1 MKHVCCV
8 LCTALVCLCECR
20 KESETLCTKWTRGI
34 PIEVIPMAYAAVKR
48 AVEARYG
55 GVAELRMGVNK
66 AGPLVTD
73 NGNFV
78 LDWSMVAACPYA
90 GPRMHTPAKP
100 LRPWTMSG
108 PLYAGT
114 NAATCYSPALRIN
127 RRDSADSSEDPDL
140 TVIGTQ
146 YQYSAAC
153 SCSATALCYMLRL

>member
-1 MKHVCCV
+1 MY
-8 LCTALVCLCECR
+8 LCRCR

-78 LDWSMVAACPYA
+78 LDWNMVAACPYA
-90 GPRMHTPAKP
+90 GPRVHTPAKP

-114 NAATCYSPALRIN
+114 NAATCPSPAMHIN
-127 RRDSADSSEDPDL
+127 GRDSADEDGDS
-140 TVIGTQ
+140 TVFG
-146 YQYSAAC
+146 SHV
-153 SCSATALCYMLRL
+153 ATHL